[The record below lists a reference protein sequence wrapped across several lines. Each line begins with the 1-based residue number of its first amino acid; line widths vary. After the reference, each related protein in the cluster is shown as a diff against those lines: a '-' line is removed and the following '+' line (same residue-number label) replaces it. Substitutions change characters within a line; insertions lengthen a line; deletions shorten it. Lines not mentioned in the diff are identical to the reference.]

1 MDAAGSKRAA
11 VFGLSEGGWLATS
24 FAAHYPERCQALVL
38 WGAFAKFSFWIPT
51 TERLNAFFDYVEK
64 DWGTGANIGVWAP
77 TKKDDPAFQE
87 WLAKRERVSAS
98 RAAVTTLM
106 RMNSMIDKRTSSR
119 R

>member
-77 TKKDDPAFQE
+77 TKKTIPHFKNGWRNE
-87 WLAKRERVSAS
+87 NGGSA
-98 RAAVTTLM
+98 RAGP
-106 RMNSMIDKRTSSR
+106 R
-119 R
+119 

>member
-106 RMNSMIDKRTSSR
+106 RMNSMIDKCTSSR
-119 R
+119 

>member
-1 MDAAGSKRAA
+1 MDAARSKRAA

-64 DWGTGANIGVWAP
+64 DWGTGTSGSGRRQ
-77 TKKDDPAFQE
+77 KKTIPHFKNGWRNE
-87 WLAKRERVSAS
+87 NGSA
-98 RAAVTTLM
+98 RAGP
-106 RMNSMIDKRTSSR
+106 R
-119 R
+119 

>member
-1 MDAAGSKRAA
+1 LPPIIPNDVKPSYSGELL
-11 VFGLSEGGWLATS
+11 LSSASGFLIYKTG
-24 FAAHYPERCQALVL
+24 
-38 WGAFAKFSFWIPT
+38 
-51 TERLNAFFDYVEK
+51 RLNAFFDYVEK

-106 RMNSMIDKRTSSR
+106 RMNSMIEKWHKQPLKGPRS
-119 R
+119 